1 MIQSA
6 ESLLLIIS
14 AQLPIVDPIGVSPV
28 ILSLTRDDPPE
39 MRRVRRVSIGL
50 TKHIVAS
57 ARWQ

>member
-39 MRRVRRVSIGL
+39 MRRVRRVFNRVNQTYRG
-50 TKHIVAS
+50 
-57 ARWQ
+57 